1 MKIVPFFHSIIPAY
15 YSPEVVLV
23 EFRQESETKKLHAA
37 VHWIVDIVVTIAMAC
52 YLVYGLGGRVEVN
65 GSSMK
70 PVLESG
76 DVILIN
82 RLAYDLGK
90 PKRFDIALFSRD
102 GSGTNLKRII
112 GLPGETVQIKD
123 NRIYING
130 SLLETTSELSYVT
143 IAGIAEFPVEL
154 GDDEYFLLG
163 DNRES
168 SEDSRFPGIGSVNR
182 SRMIGKA
189 WLRLQPFSRFGRIT
203 IPGGNE

>member
-1 MKIVPFFHSIIPAY
+1 M
-15 YSPEVVLV
+15 L
-23 EFRQESETKKLHAA
+23 
-37 VHWIVDIVVTIAMAC
+37 
-52 YLVYGLGGRVEVN
+52 
-65 GSSMK
+65 SS
-70 PVLESG
+70 S
-76 DVILIN
+76 
-82 RLAYDLGK
+82 
-90 PKRFDIALFSRD
+90 IALFSRD

-130 SLLETTSELSYVT
+130 SLLETTNELSYVT

-189 WLRLQPFSRFGRIT
+189 WLKLQPFSRFGRIT